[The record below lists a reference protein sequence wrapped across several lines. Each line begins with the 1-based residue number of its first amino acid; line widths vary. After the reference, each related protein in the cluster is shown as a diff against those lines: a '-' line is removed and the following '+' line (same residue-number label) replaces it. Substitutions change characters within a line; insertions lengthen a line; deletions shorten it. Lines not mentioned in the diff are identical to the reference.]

1 MKSEKNVQRSTAN
14 TQRPSGTN
22 VDVQRSATNHP
33 LVQGSGLRVQGS
45 GFPHTPSTT
54 NHTPSHPNSSFPT
67 PNFSARTRAAF
78 TLFEL
83 LAVIT
88 IIGIVL
94 AVTLGS
100 FTGWGDAQ
108 AVRGSVDVVEA
119 ALSQAH
125 DYAVA
130 RRVPISFEYQTA
142 VTNMLKK
149 TATFQFIQESSLESA
164 TNLNASTS
172 DTSTQCLGSS
182 ARLPG
187 SVWLLRRW
195 QSSLTADDAE
205 DRFVFL
211 PNGRVLNPVSSH
223 SLELLVVSR
232 KTRSD
237 GLPCVVYH
245 LSIDPT
251 CGALSTSK
259 FNVDSLSGSLQP

>member
-1 MKSEKNVQRSTAN
+1 MKTGKNAQRPTFNTQRLSGTNFDVQRST
-14 TQRPSGTN
+14 
-22 VDVQRSATNHP
+22 TNHP

-119 ALSQAH
+119 ALSQAR

-130 RRVPISFEYQTA
+130 RHLPVVFHYETDCCS
-142 VTNMLKK
+142 TNAIRK
-149 TATFQFIQESSLESA
+149 TAAFMLA
-164 TNLNASTS
+164 TIDGHPLGTG
-172 DTSTQCLGSS
+172 TQ
-182 ARLPG
+182 RLPG
-187 SVWLLRRW
+187 SAWLTPESTI
-195 QSSLTADDAE
+195 QTAAPNAE
-205 DRFVFL
+205 GQYVFL
-211 PNGRVLNPVSSH
+211 PDGTVTNAFSYSQTYRFFII
-223 SLELLVVSR
+223 SR
-232 KTRSD
+232 KMRNSSANVPAIAYSVT
-237 GLPCVVYH
+237 
-245 LSIDPT
+245 IDP
-251 CGALSTSK
+251 S
-259 FNVDSLSGSLQP
+259 SGTVNAERYDH